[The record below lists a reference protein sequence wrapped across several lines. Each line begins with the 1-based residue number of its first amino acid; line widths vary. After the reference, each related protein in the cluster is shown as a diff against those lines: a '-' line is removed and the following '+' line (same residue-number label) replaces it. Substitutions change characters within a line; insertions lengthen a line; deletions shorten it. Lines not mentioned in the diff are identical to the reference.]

1 MHHGCRRIFE
11 WLAARMADLLGRA
24 ERSSP
29 EARKGAPQ
37 ARDLTAS
44 ARTER

>member
-1 MHHGCRRIFE
+1 VAPSGQVPKAC
-11 WLAARMADLLGRA
+11 
-24 ERSSP
+24 
-29 EARKGAPQ
+29 KGAPQ